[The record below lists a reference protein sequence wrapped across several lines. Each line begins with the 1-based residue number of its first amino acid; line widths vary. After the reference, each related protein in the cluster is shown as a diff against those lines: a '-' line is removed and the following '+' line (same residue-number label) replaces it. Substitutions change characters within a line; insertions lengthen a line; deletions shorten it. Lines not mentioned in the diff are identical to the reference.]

1 LPALTNFSAKGWS
14 EKARLP
20 PRAAM
25 KRGDFRFPL
34 QAAFFEVDF
43 RNYKY
48 ISIEFPALYADLYAT
63 KRELV
68 PDTKW
73 HQGLSITPKFSQS
86 HHKGKLVLG
95 SIVELRRARGFVSRN
110 FLGGLKR
117 SLVFSGKPGF
127 IGKTG
132 WVLEQHHGL
141 LQPTPSSQDKRL
153 VVVAGHQAALVAQ
166 LEAECFL
173 FL

>member
-1 LPALTNFSAKGWS
+1 LPALTNFRAKGWS

-25 KRGDFRFPL
+25 KRGLPL
-34 QAAFFEVDF
+34 PAQDCLFEVDF

-48 ISIEFPALYADLYAT
+48 ISIEFPVLYADLYAT
-63 KRELV
+63 KRGLV

-110 FLGGLKR
+110 LLGGLKR
-117 SLVFSGKPGF
+117 SLVFKVDRYPVARNGWQE
-127 IGKTG
+127 TG
-132 WVLEQHHGL
+132 ADNTGIKC
-141 LQPTPSSQDKRL
+141 PASK
-153 VVVAGHQAALVAQ
+153 
-166 LEAECFL
+166 L
-173 FL
+173 FFRKV